1 MSQPS
6 IDQQREQQCGGLQ
19 RLHQHHRTHRQRNGL
34 QGETG
39 DCGQAAQPPQSVTQR
54 EVEQRQMADIFFS
67 GDLSRGP
74 LKCHIPDPGQQRGA
88 QRQNGREFD
97 AGHR

>member
-1 MSQPS
+1 
-6 IDQQREQQCGGLQ
+6 
-19 RLHQHHRTHRQRNGL
+19 
-34 QGETG
+34 
-39 DCGQAAQPPQSVTQR
+39 
-54 EVEQRQMADIFFS
+54 MADIFFS